1 MRTDDPSQPASIDCP
16 SKQLHKGMPMICNM
30 TRMVYGE
37 EPDNCTKANL
47 AMIDTLVSR
56 GIHDYYWDEYWEQP
70 GRMTF
75 THHMRSKHPEIGYI
89 MAEQCDDV
97 DSVLVA
103 PLLWD
108 AMPQT
113 SWDPGFEPMSNALL
127 DIVNPFGE
135 TVVAMIGGMG
145 KHEHIGYH
153 LNASRGSNYAAQT
166 FELPQGPCIN
176 GSWDGSSCGA
186 NGVRRSPTQQPYN
199 TTCSDFVTAN
209 ANAQWRWTQHGKAKG
224 CPAVPQLDLVGM
236 GCA

>member
-186 NGVRRSPTQQPYN
+186 NGVRRAPTQQPHN

-224 CPAVPQLDLVGM
+224 CSAVPQLDLVGM